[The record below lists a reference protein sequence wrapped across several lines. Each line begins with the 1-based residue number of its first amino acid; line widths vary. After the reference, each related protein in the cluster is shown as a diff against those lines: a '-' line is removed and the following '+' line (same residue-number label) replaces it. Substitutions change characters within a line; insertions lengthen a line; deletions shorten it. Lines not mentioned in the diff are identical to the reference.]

1 MATNVRAMPLLNTE
15 VGDTMFN
22 KREEAT
28 PTAPGSQPMQSQPP
42 RQNFTSPIMPVP
54 RDIPKEQSSG
64 SVAAIGAS
72 MIIKG
77 DIVSR
82 EELYVDGEVEGK
94 LELQHRLT
102 IGPRGKVRASIK
114 AREVIVQGSLNG
126 NVDVSDKITIQRNGS
141 LIGDIKTAG
150 IIIEDGAYFK
160 GSIDIIKSPPIM
172 KVENVKE
179 ETVKAEPVKTEPLKA
194 ARASVA

>member
-1 MATNVRAMPLLNTE
+1 
-15 VGDTMFN
+15 MFN
-22 KREEAT
+22 KREEVT
-28 PTAPGSQPMQSQPP
+28 PAAPGSQAMPSQAP
-42 RQNFTSPIMPVP
+42 RQNVTSPLMPAP
-54 RDIPKEQSSG
+54 REIPKEQTSS
-64 SVAAIGAS
+64 SVAAIGTS

-102 IGPRGKVRASIK
+102 IGPRGKVRANIK
-114 AREVIVQGSLNG
+114 AREVIVLGDLRG

-160 GSIDIIKSPPIM
+160 GSIDIVKSPPI
-172 KVENVKE
+172 KIVENVKE
-179 ETVKAEPVKTEPLKA
+179 EKVMTAH
-194 ARASVA
+194 ASVA